1 MNRYPRD
8 GRYTSSDKPERAQ
21 DASTAHAKEEI
32 ATAISMLER
41 AALEQNHSNAA
52 MQLANLYLD
61 GISPALRRPDPVR
74 AERMLNLAAD
84 LGSDRA
90 AKWRASDKGQ
100 QLQKALKNSTPLS
113 KGYIGMLLRC
123 CWPWR
128 SFSSC
133 GFAWRLRS
141 WRSVAGRRGSS
152 RSSRLRRTRTISVT
166 SICRA

>member
-1 MNRYPRD
+1 MNRCPRD
-8 GRYTSSDKPERAQ
+8 GRYLKPERAQ

-61 GISPALRRPDPVR
+61 GISPALRPDPVR

-90 AKWRASDKGQ
+90 AKWRASAKGQ

-113 KGYIGMLLRC
+113 KGYVGMLLLALALV
-123 CWPWR
+123 
-128 SFSSC
+128 FL
-133 GFAWRLRS
+133 LRI
-141 WRSVAGRRGSS
+141 RMAYAKLEKRGGKKGVVKK
-152 RSSRLRRTRTISVT
+152 LKVGKDKDH
-166 SICRA
+166 